1 MMRIKISQSLKVMVI
16 IFSLLP
22 CLSNAA
28 EPNETSSNAIG
39 VMDVSAEAS
48 NDENIVGISVGYDH
62 TTGTYGT
69 KKTSNTLTVPV
80 TLTYDTGNYGFAL
93 TVPYVRQTTL
103 AGSIAGRRVIGVGSS
118 NQIISQAGLG
128 DATGAVTRYLFDD
141 DETGISIDVKG
152 EIKFATG
159 DLTKGLGTGK
169 NDYSVQLDVYKY
181 YDNWGMSGTAGYSVL
196 GSPGDVVVNGV
207 QQNITLNN
215 VYYGSIGVSYKSSE
229 NIKTGLAYDM
239 QQAAEIGGIPQKDI
253 RANLT
258 LNHSNETS
266 FHFYILKGLSDSSP
280 DWGSGASVSTSF

>member
-1 MMRIKISQSLKVMVI
+1 MNTQIKRIAAI
-16 IFSLLP
+16 IAIICTLLP
-22 CLSNAA
+22 GISYA
-28 EPNETSSNAIG
+28 EETSVTNKNAT
-39 VMDVSAEAS
+39 DVSEDDTD
-48 NDENIVGISVGYDH
+48 NTTDENSAGFIVGYDH
-62 TTGTYGT
+62 TTSTYGT

-103 AGSIAGRRVIGVGSS
+103 AGSIAGRRVIGLSSS
-118 NQIISQAGLG
+118 NQIVSQAGLG
-128 DATGAVTRYLFDD
+128 DATASVTRYLFDD

-159 DLTKGLGTGK
+159 DQAKGLGTGK
-169 NDYSVQLDVYKY
+169 NDYSVQLGVYKY
-181 YDNWGMSGTAGYSVL
+181 NDNWGMSGTAGYSVL

-215 VYYGSIGVSYKSSE
+215 IYYGSLGVSYKSSE
-229 NIKTGLAYDM
+229 NIKIGLAYDM

-253 RANLT
+253 RGNLT
-258 LNHSNETS
+258 LNHSDDTS

>member
-1 MMRIKISQSLKVMVI
+1 MNTKIKHKAALIAIMC
-16 IFSLLP
+16 SLLP
-22 CLSNAA
+22 GISYAEENNVPSQNA
-28 EPNETSSNAIG
+28 T
-39 VMDVSAEAS
+39 DVSDDS
-48 NDENIVGISVGYDH
+48 TDSTTNENSAGFIVGYDH

-80 TLTYDTGNYGFAL
+80 TFTYDTGNYGYAI
-93 TVPYVRQTTL
+93 TIPYVRQTTL
-103 AGSIAGRRVIGVGSS
+103 AGSIAGRRVIGMSSS
-118 NQIISQAGLG
+118 NQIVSQAGLG
-128 DATGAVTRYLFDD
+128 DATASVTRYLFDD

-159 DLTKGLGTGK
+159 DQAKGLGTGK

-181 YDNWGMSGTAGYSVL
+181 IDDLGMSGTAGYSVL

-229 NIKTGLAYDM
+229 NIKIGLAYDM

-253 RANLT
+253 RGNLT
-258 LNHSNETS
+258 LNHSDETR
-266 FHFYILKGLSDSSP
+266 FHFYILKGLTDSSP
-280 DWGSGASVSTSF
+280 DWGSGASISTSF